1 MRLNIW
7 AVTFYPRRNIEEE
20 LEMTRIIPVIAA
32 VVAVAAGGYL
42 YMNQTNTSPVPAN
55 PLIGAANAQE
65 AGDIDTSSIVEM
77 EIGSPDA
84 PITMYEYASYTC
96 PHCAAF
102 HQGAFKQLKKDYIDT
117 GKVRFI
123 YREVYFDRFGLWA
136 SLVARCAGPDK
147 FFGITDLMFE
157 NQAEWS
163 RAPGP
168 AEIVEGLRKIGLLAG
183 IEPEALD
190 VCLQDADKAQ
200 TLVAWYQ
207 KNAEADDVSS
217 TPSFVV
223 NGKKVP
229 NQSYADFQTI
239 LDAELGN

>member
-1 MRLNIW
+1 
-7 AVTFYPRRNIEEE
+7 
-20 LEMTRIIPVIAA
+20 VIAA

-42 YMNQTNTSPVPAN
+42 YMDQTKTGSTPVN
-55 PLIGAANAQE
+55 PLIGVANAQD
-65 AGDIDTSSIVEM
+65 AADIDTSSIVEM

-102 HQGAFKQLKKDYIDT
+102 HQGPFKQLKKDYIDT

-136 SLVARCAGPDK
+136 SLVARCGGPEK

-157 NQAEWS
+157 GQEEWS
-163 RAPGP
+163 RAAGP
-168 AEIVEGLRKIGLLAG
+168 TEIVDGLRKIGLLAG
-183 IEPEALD
+183 IEPDTLEA
-190 VCLQDADKAQ
+190 CLQDADKAQ

-207 KNAEADDVSS
+207 QNAEADDISS

-229 NQSYADFQTI
+229 NQSYADFSAI